1 MVARLEAT
9 YGDDGERE
17 HAVENSDALARALVA
32 AVRGER
38 GAQPSA
44 EAKSVELLRDIART
58 SRLIQ
63 HLEEWRE
70 LVIVQADELDADAS
84 RVNLGVAAG
93 MSPSK
98 LYRILEKH
106 GRPKNR
112 TSLTRLE
119 IVESAITAERGEW
132 DPARVIE
139 TLETHGF
146 VTDDKGA
153 RSLLRDLNRDK
164 ALERKPGVGGRAI
177 YRVPGASRSWLYV
190 LDPKLDTVEG
200 GPSTSARVSKLAGE
214 DTAPGHWWLGRKL
227 KEMRPGDRLWMYF
240 AAPERKIAA
249 MAEVSS
255 EPYPAPAGS
264 GKPYLVNATLH
275 AKATEA
281 LRKNPVRL
289 EAMANQHPQG
299 CVRLADADL
308 ALVLKHA
315 GL

>member
-1 MVARLEAT
+1 MVARLEVT
-9 YGDDGERE
+9 YGDNGERE

-38 GAQPSA
+38 GAEPPA
-44 EAKSVELLRDIART
+44 EAKFMELLRDIARA

-63 HLEEWRE
+63 YVEEWRE
-70 LVIVQADELDADAS
+70 LAIVQADKLDADAS
-84 RVNLGVAAG
+84 RVNLGVAAD

-98 LYRILEKH
+98 LYKILEKH

-112 TSLTRLE
+112 TPLTRLDL
-119 IVESAITAERGEW
+119 VESAITAEGGEW

-139 TLETHGF
+139 TLESYGF
-146 VTDDKGA
+146 ETDQKGA
-153 RSLLRDLNRDK
+153 RSLLRDLNRENV
-164 ALERKPGVGGRAI
+164 LERKPGVGGRAI
-177 YRVPGASRSWLYV
+177 YRIPGAGREWLYV
-190 LDPKLDTVEG
+190 LDPKLDTVDG
-200 GPSTSARVSKLAGE
+200 GPSTPARVAKLASE
-214 DTAPGHWWLGRKL
+214 DTAPGQWWLGRKL
-227 KEMRPGDRLWMYF
+227 KEMRAGDRLWIYF
-240 AAPERKIAA
+240 AAPEKKIAA

-264 GKPYLVNATLH
+264 EKPYMVNATLQ

-299 CVRLADADL
+299 CVGLADADL

-315 GL
+315 AL